1 MFDQNNKTTTEELDG
16 TCVERGRFVEGC
28 DGGESGGRRRTG
40 RPRKGMI
47 SDLKEAFCKEKVEE
61 NESEERE
68 KKGRKRSD
76 GYVEMKRMA
85 GDRERWRRWVPGT
98 CPRADDA

>member
-1 MFDQNNKTTTEELDG
+1 MEERVVG
-16 TCVERGRFVEGC
+16 M
-28 DGGESGGRRRTG
+28 RRMG

-47 SDLKEAFCKEKVEE
+47 SDLKEAFCKANVEG

-85 GDRERWRRWVPGT
+85 GDRERWRK
-98 CPRADDA
+98 

>member
-1 MFDQNNKTTTEELDG
+1 MRDMME
-16 TCVERGRFVEGC
+16 GRVK
-28 DGGESGGRRRTG
+28 GGKRSGK
-40 RPRKGMI
+40 PRKRI
-47 SDLKEAFCKEKVEE
+47 SDLKEAFSKEKVEG
-61 NESEERE
+61 NVSEERE

-76 GYVEMKRMA
+76 GYVEMKMMA